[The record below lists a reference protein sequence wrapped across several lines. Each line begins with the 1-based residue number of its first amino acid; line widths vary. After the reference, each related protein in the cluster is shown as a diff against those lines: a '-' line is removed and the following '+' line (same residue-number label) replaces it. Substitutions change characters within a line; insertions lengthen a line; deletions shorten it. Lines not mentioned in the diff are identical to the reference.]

1 MLVALLTLALFIN
14 YVDRGNL
21 ATSAPMIK
29 DQLHLDEEQ
38 LGYLI
43 SAFYW
48 TYVIAMIPVG
58 WATERFG
65 AHRVLAIGATLW
77 SVATLFTGFAGGVSM
92 LLGMRLLLGLA
103 ESAIFPASSALLAT
117 YVPRESLG
125 KANGTISFGYL
136 VGPAI
141 GTFIGGMLMARYG
154 WRAVFIGF
162 GAASFLWLLPW
173 LRFSAQVPHAPTEA
187 RDAVSAASPTYRQ
200 ILKQRGLWGASL
212 GHFAGNFTWYFI
224 LSFMPLYLVDV
235 RHLSTE
241 SMASVLG
248 GAYFVNAIC
257 AVIAGWYADRWIR
270 RGGSPTLIYKLLMNV
285 CQVVSVASML
295 GMVLLPA
302 TYSIPCL
309 LIYEI
314 FLGFSSPGTFGIG
327 KILEGPTATGR
338 WIGVQN
344 FCGNLA
350 GIIAPA
356 LTGWLVH
363 TYGNYNMAFTI
374 AGLVSL
380 LGLFGYWVVL
390 PKVEPIDWSK
400 A

>member
-21 ATSAPMIK
+21 ATSAPLMK
-29 DQLHLDEEQ
+29 EQLHLDEAQ
-38 LGYLI
+38 IGYLI

-58 WATERFG
+58 WATERLG
-65 AHRVLAIGATLW
+65 AHRVLAVGAALWSAATLM
-77 SVATLFTGFAGGVSM
+77 TGFANGIAA
-92 LLGMRLLLGLA
+92 LLAMRLLLGLA

-141 GTFIGGMLMARYG
+141 GTFVGGMLMAQFG

-162 GAASFLWLLPW
+162 GAGSFLWLLPW
-173 LRFSAQVPHAPTEA
+173 LRFSAQPATPIAQVA
-187 RDAVSAASPTYRQ
+187 SATYSPTYGQ
-200 ILKQRGLWGASL
+200 ILRQRGLWGASL

-224 LSFMPLYLVDV
+224 LSFMPLYLTDV
-235 RHLSTE
+235 RHLSVE
-241 SMASVLG
+241 SMAGVLG
-248 GAYFVNAIC
+248 GAYFINAVC

-270 RGGSPTLIYKLLMNV
+270 RGGSPTVIYKLLMNV
-285 CQVVSVASML
+285 CQVVSVASMM

-302 TYSIPCL
+302 QYSIACL
-309 LIYEI
+309 LVYEI

-327 KILEGPTATGR
+327 QILAGPSATGR
-338 WIGVQN
+338 WIGIQN

-356 LTGWLVH
+356 LTGWLVY
-363 TYGNYNMAFTI
+363 TYGNYNLAFII

-380 LGLFGYWVVL
+380 LGLVGYLIVL
-390 PKVEPIDWSK
+390 PKVEPIDWTR